1 MNEIIQRIMD
11 SVNKKGVQSDCKKI
25 LKNAVSNQILI

>member
-1 MNEIIQRIMD
+1 MNALIQSIMD

-25 LKNAVSNQILI
+25 LINVA